1 MIMNQDDDQYLKK
14 KKEDEGDKNNLLDG
28 SGPRQGKTKEDNE
41 EKGTPKIPI
50 TQRLT
55 RVFPIRIRKN
65 NKLQITNN
73 PR

>member
-50 TQRLT
+50 T
-55 RVFPIRIRKN
+55 
-65 NKLQITNN
+65 
-73 PR
+73 